1 MDGAGA
7 TSLELHSE
15 SALKMDASF
24 EEIIG
29 QKAIQVST
37 EWDSEDSDTADDA
50 NDASEYEDVD
60 YESKLSNVFSNMSLA
75 TSQSKLSMYSTE
87 SNEASDETH
96 GQDAERTLVQS
107 DTEEEEDPDE
117 RYDEGNGSG
126 STSDSS
132 DTLDAGSEEEQE
144 EEDHEKQPIF
154 TDRGGGDADL
164 NLDSDPSS
172 QIIKVNIAHK
182 KRVSDPEA
190 YKNWLK
196 AKNEEIRKNREKELL
211 AKQELQ
217 RQKEQEEEKRK
228 EESKKKIKEWMQ
240 RKKQDSTKKATNPKA
255 AKERQHSQSSSSE
268 HLYCDPD
275 AKFKSWLLNV
285 RKREEEKR
293 LRAQTV
299 KQLEKKIQDEKKKI
313 SDEIYQEWL
322 KSAKHKPKPV
332 PLNQGPH
339 TLRGTVSQIFIN
351 PQPWKSNVEE

>member
-37 EWDSEDSDTADDA
+37 EWDSEDSDTADEA

-132 DTLDAGSEEEQE
+132 NTLDAGSEEEE
-144 EEDHEKQPIF
+144 EEEEHEKQPIF

-164 NLDSDPSS
+164 NL
-172 QIIKVNIAHK
+172 
-182 KRVSDPEA
+182 
-190 YKNWLK
+190 
-196 AKNEEIRKNREKELL
+196 
-211 AKQELQ
+211 ELQ

-228 EESKKKIKEWMQ
+228 EESKKKIKEWME

-313 SDEIYQEWL
+313 SGEIYQEWL